1 MQKVIIVAN
10 ADYMSSQDGVFGK
23 KPLGEEVDK
32 FDIVIRM
39 NRYVT
44 DGHEQHIGSK
54 TDLWCLNRKILL
66 QKENLYYGYYD
77 KNWEKYKLQSPSL
90 KKCVMMT
97 YCYEKDEADELRKE
111 DIVVKNNIEVA
122 DTYEVI
128 NELKYRWRD
137 FYGSDN
143 FKKPATGIMAI
154 LHYLNS
160 YGKIYTHN
168 FDWGKTSHYW
178 GVVNEAD
185 VPSKHHSWDFEQ
197 SVVNDLINEGKVE
210 ILK

>member
-1 MQKVIIVAN
+1 
-10 ADYMSSQDGVFGK
+10 
-23 KPLGEEVDK
+23 
-32 FDIVIRM
+32 
-39 NRYVT
+39 
-44 DGHEQHIGSK
+44 
-54 TDLWCLNRKILL
+54 
-66 QKENLYYGYYD
+66 
-77 KNWEKYKLQSPSL
+77 
-90 KKCVMMT
+90 MT
-97 YCYEKDEADELRKE
+97 YCFEKDEADELRKE

>member
-90 KKCVMMT
+90 KKSCFIS
-97 YCYEKDEADELRKE
+97 KSRKC
-111 DIVVKNNIEVA
+111 
-122 DTYEVI
+122 
-128 NELKYRWRD
+128 
-137 FYGSDN
+137 
-143 FKKPATGIMAI
+143 
-154 LHYLNS
+154 
-160 YGKIYTHN
+160 
-168 FDWGKTSHYW
+168 
-178 GVVNEAD
+178 
-185 VPSKHHSWDFEQ
+185 
-197 SVVNDLINEGKVE
+197 
-210 ILK
+210 